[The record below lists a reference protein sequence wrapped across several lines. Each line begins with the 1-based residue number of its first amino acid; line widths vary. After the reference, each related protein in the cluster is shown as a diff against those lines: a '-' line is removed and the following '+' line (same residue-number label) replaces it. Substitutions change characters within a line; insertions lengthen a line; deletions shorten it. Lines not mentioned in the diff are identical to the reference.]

1 MATSDIER
9 RGHSRYDLP
18 DQIEYVLDPDTTGKV
33 YKGVTIEVSYSGM
46 RLYVFSLLPRGQKLT
61 IRSAL
66 PISSQTATV
75 KWIEKVE
82 EGFYKTG
89 LMFI

>member
-9 RGHSRYDLP
+9 RGNSRYDLP

-46 RLYVFSLLPRGQKLT
+46 RLYVFHLLARGQKLT

-82 EGFYKTG
+82 DGFYKTG

>member
-46 RLYVFSLLPRGQKLT
+46 RLYVFSLLARGQKLT

>member
-9 RGHSRYDLP
+9 REHSRYDFP
-18 DQIEYVLDPDTTGKV
+18 SQIEYVLDPDTTGKV

-46 RLYVFSLLPRGQKLT
+46 RLYVFSSLDQGQKLT
-61 IRSAL
+61 IRTAL
-66 PISSQTATV
+66 PISSQRASV

-89 LMFI
+89 LMFV